1 MTIKRFFLVA
11 VLLITPLVIGG
22 SVYVAQS
29 DVQTAPPPDRNWIE
43 LNQKINYQIKHFPG
57 IAGIYIRD
65 LRTGWTIE
73 HNADMLFPSA
83 SLVKLPI
90 MAVLYQ
96 AQVAG
101 RLSMDESLPLL
112 RKLKASGSGHLR
124 FRRTGTRVPVRELIF
139 KMITE
144 SDNTATN
151 MLTDRLDMDYIN
163 RHFLALGLS
172 RTNFDRMI
180 MDLRRRD
187 QGIENY
193 TTAKDMGSLLEMIYS
208 KKLTG
213 SEEMLEILKAQK
225 INDRI
230 ARGVPSEWLIG
241 HKTGLMNNA
250 CHDVGI
256 VFSPSNDYVICV
268 LTTNLRGGFRRPKNF
283 ISEISYLTASYY
295 GDPSLHPQLR
305 KASFW
310 TQLFQ
315 KTGLEERG

>member
-1 MTIKRFFLVA
+1 M
-11 VLLITPLVIGG
+11 GG

-29 DVQTAPPPDRNWIE
+29 KSQAEQGPQPDANWTE
-43 LNQKINYQIKHFPG
+43 LHQKINYQLRHFPG
-57 IAGIYIRD
+57 VAGIYIKD

-73 HNADMLFPSA
+73 HNSDMLFPSA

-101 RLSMDESLPLL
+101 RVSLDESLPLL
-112 RKLKASGSGHLR
+112 RRLKTSGSGHLKFKR
-124 FRRTGTRVPVRELIF
+124 VGTRIPMRELVYR
-139 KMITE
+139 MITE

-151 MLTDRLDMDYIN
+151 MITDRLEMDYIN

-172 RTNFDRMI
+172 RTNFARTI

-187 QGIENY
+187 MGIENY
-193 TTAKDMGSLLEMIYS
+193 TTAHDMGNLLEMIYT

-213 SEEMLEILKAQK
+213 SDEMIEILKDQK
-225 INDRI
+225 INDRL
-230 ARGVPSEWLIG
+230 ALGVPSEWQIG

-256 VFSPSNDYVICV
+256 VFSPSDDYVICV
-268 LTTNLRGGFRRPKNF
+268 LTTRFRNFRRPKSF
-283 ISEISYLTASYY
+283 ISEISYLASTYF
-295 GDPSLHPQLR
+295 GDPSVHPAVR
-305 KASFW
+305 KTSFW
-310 TQLFQ
+310 TKVFQ
-315 KTGLEERG
+315 PRSNQQG

>member
-1 MTIKRFFLVA
+1 MTIKKTFLIS
-11 VLLITPLVIGG
+11 VLLVTPLVIGG
-22 SVYVAQS
+22 SVFVAQS
-29 DVQTAPPPDRNWIE
+29 NVAPENAPDANWTK
-43 LNQKINYQIKHFPG
+43 LHQKINFQIRHFPG
-57 IAGIYIRD
+57 VAGIYIRD
-65 LRTGWTIE
+65 LKTGWTIE

-101 RLSMDESLPLL
+101 RLSLDESLPLL

-124 FRRTGTRVPVRELIF
+124 FKRVGSRIPVRELIF

-172 RTNFDRMI
+172 RTNFARTI

-187 QGIENY
+187 MGIENY
-193 TTAKDMGSLLEMIYS
+193 TTARDMGNLLDMIYE

-213 SEEMLEILKAQK
+213 SDEMMETLKAQK

-230 ARGVPSEWLIG
+230 ARGVPDEWQIG

-268 LTTNLRGGFRRPKNF
+268 LTTNIRGARRPKNF
-283 ISEISYLTASYY
+283 ISEISFLAASYF
-295 GDPSLHPQLR
+295 GDSSLHPAAR
-305 KASFW
+305 KTSFW
-310 TQLFQ
+310 TKLFQ
-315 KTGLEERG
+315 RGDSDDRG